1 MWYVQGRRQ
10 GNENVNSDNGAIIR
24 LYSKQILELAAN
36 IPRIGRLEN
45 CDASAKVRSPL
56 CGSTVTV
63 DIVVEDGVITGFAQ
77 DVRACALG
85 QASAS
90 VVAANVIGR
99 SRSEIEQVRLELR
112 EMLEAGG
119 AVPSPPF
126 EQLALLQPA
135 RDYRNR
141 HASIQLVLDALV
153 QALGKLE
160 PQTVA

>member
-1 MWYVQGRRQ
+1 M
-10 GNENVNSDNGAIIR
+10 NSDNGAIIR